1 MKCKNCGANYR
12 TRELKCPY
20 CGTENV
26 IGKIW
31 LIERTTAQREYEDVR
46 EGIKRSS
53 KRYVLDKM
61 LNRIL
66 LILIGLFL
74 VCVVLSLAIP
84 GGYKLYRSMYRSIH
98 TEEMEQVMEEY
109 YLGGEYR
116 KLYDYMSQYDL
127 FGQNYYT
134 YAQAA
139 LMSFSY
145 DHYKIEALGFLSQSE
160 KEREKYDYYLRYA
173 IMYSH
178 DIWRMDSGIYS
189 ELDPKNIKLHEAYK
203 NDILAF
209 WRGML
214 GMTEEEI
221 KFLTEKEGYLFA
233 RDLDELSAS
242 IMERRAWE

>member
-1 MKCKNCGANYR
+1 MKCKNCGANYK
-12 TRELKCPY
+12 TWELKCPY

-31 LIERTTAQREYEDVR
+31 LIERTTVRQEYEDVR
-46 EGIKRSS
+46 EGVKRSS
-53 KRYVLDKM
+53 KRYVFDKI

-66 LILIGLFL
+66 LISIGLFL
-74 VCVVLSLAIP
+74 GCVVLAIAAP
-84 GGYKLYRSMYRSIH
+84 GGYNLYRSIYRSVH

-109 YLGGEYR
+109 YLAGEYC

-127 FGQNYYT
+127 FGQNYFT

-145 DHYKIEALGFLSQSE
+145 NQYKTEALCFLSQSE
-160 KEREKYDYYLRYA
+160 EEKEKYDYYLRYA

-178 DIWRMDSGIYS
+178 DVWQMDSGIYS
-189 ELDPKNIKLHEAYK
+189 ELDPKNVELHEAYK

-209 WRGML
+209 WTGML
-214 GMTEEEI
+214 GLTEEEI
-221 KFLTEKEGYLFA
+221 RFLTEKEGYLFVQ
-233 RDLDELSAS
+233 DLDELSAA
-242 IMERRAWE
+242 IIERRAWA